1 MQAQSAARPQH
12 DCRRGSA
19 GRRRLLLSL
28 PLPFLLSAPPPV
40 SAAPLPGFPAAPN
53 SAVVKSL
60 QALERRRST
69 VRGSAETRLASAL
82 GQLQRSRQLASTGQV
97 PAARGVLREGAMKT
111 LRVDAQA
118 FQKDVPDWRTELLND
133 YDAALRALDAAG
145 GEAEFAA
152 AEAAGAAF
160 EAALKLVVDEA
171 EREAET
177 RVAAAD
183 NSAAL
188 S

>member
-1 MQAQSAARPQH
+1 
-12 DCRRGSA
+12 
-19 GRRRLLLSL
+19 
-28 PLPFLLSAPPPV
+28 
-40 SAAPLPGFPAAPN
+40 
-53 SAVVKSL
+53 
-60 QALERRRST
+60 
-69 VRGSAETRLASAL
+69 
-82 GQLQRSRQLASTGQV
+82 
-97 PAARGVLREGAMKT
+97 MKT

-145 GEAEFAA
+145 GEAELAA